1 MELRSVE
8 RIRKRRLFA
17 AMNWM
22 AGLSLA
28 LFWLPGIGPL
38 AAGLV
43 GGWKAGSVRTA
54 IAAAF
59 LPAVLNAVLAGVGVA
74 YLTQWIGWGLLAGL
88 GAAVWALTG
97 IGPLLLGAVVGSFVA
112 SRAV

>member
-1 MELRSVE
+1 VE
-8 RIRKRRLFA
+8 KFKDRRLLA

-28 LFWLPGIGPL
+28 LFWLPGIGSL

-54 IAAAF
+54 LVAAF
-59 LPAVLNAVLAGVGVA
+59 LPAILNAVLAAVGVA
-74 YLTQWIGWGLLAGL
+74 YLTHWIGWGVLAGF
-88 GAAVWALTG
+88 GAAVWSLTS
-97 IGPLLLGAVVGSFVA
+97 IGPLLLGAMVGSLVA
-112 SRAV
+112 SRVG